1 MANRKRGCRLPKESL
16 EGLKILTI
24 IKTGGGDARFPTM
37 EHFMGKDL
45 NNKIRDYDDT

>member
-1 MANRKRGCRLPKESL
+1 MSNGRRGFHLPAGSF
-16 EGLKILTI
+16 GRQKILTI
-24 IKTGGGDARFPTM
+24 IKTGGGDARFPPM